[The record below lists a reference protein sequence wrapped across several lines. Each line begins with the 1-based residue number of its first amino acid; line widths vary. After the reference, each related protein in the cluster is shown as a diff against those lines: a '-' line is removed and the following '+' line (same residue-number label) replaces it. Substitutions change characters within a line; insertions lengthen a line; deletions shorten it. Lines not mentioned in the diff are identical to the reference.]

1 MSYQNAEKCVEKY
14 VCENCDYYTDR
25 KYDFDRHVNSKKHK
39 LATMSYSS
47 YYFAENAQNKNFI
60 NYECGCGKKYKYKQG
75 LSNHKKKCEFIKK
88 ENIVME
94 DNNQTS
100 RSNSLEKLVVQLMTE
115 NNDIKNNL
123 LRENIE
129 LRKKLDE
136 KDSQLIELIPKIGN
150 ITNNTINNK
159 LNINLF
165 LNEKCKDAMTIDEF
179 VNNVEISIKNLLTT
193 KSRGI
198 GIGLSEIINENMNK
212 LSVYERPIHCTDKK
226 REILYVKNKTWEKD
240 SDKTHTTRMLKA
252 LQSQQFK
259 DMKKWIQEHPNYNDD
274 EQLKLEYMLLV
285 NKCSSSFDDQEK
297 KLFKNICDNTYVK
310 DESVIEN

>member
-1 MSYQNAEKCVEKY
+1 
-14 VCENCDYYTDR
+14 
-25 KYDFDRHVNSKKHK
+25 
-39 LATMSYSS
+39 
-47 YYFAENAQNKNFI
+47 
-60 NYECGCGKKYKYKQG
+60 
-75 LSNHKKKCEFIKK
+75 
-88 ENIVME
+88 ME
-94 DNNQTS
+94 DNNEIS

-150 ITNNTINNK
+150 VTNNTINNK

-179 VNNVEISIKNLLTT
+179 VSNVEISIKNLLTT

-226 REILYVKNKTWEKD
+226 R
-240 SDKTHTTRMLKA
+240 
-252 LQSQQFK
+252 
-259 DMKKWIQEHPNYNDD
+259 
-274 EQLKLEYMLLV
+274 
-285 NKCSSSFDDQEK
+285 
-297 KLFKNICDNTYVK
+297 
-310 DESVIEN
+310 